1 MPFVAGLLC
10 AKCITHAISNFAEA
24 TLLYSIEGEREAQRA
39 CIPHPGA
46 SSY

>member
-10 AKCITHAISNFAEA
+10 AKCITYTIANIAEGNVA
-24 TLLYSIEGEREAQRA
+24 VTVEKEREAQRA
-39 CIPHPGA
+39 CIPHPGP